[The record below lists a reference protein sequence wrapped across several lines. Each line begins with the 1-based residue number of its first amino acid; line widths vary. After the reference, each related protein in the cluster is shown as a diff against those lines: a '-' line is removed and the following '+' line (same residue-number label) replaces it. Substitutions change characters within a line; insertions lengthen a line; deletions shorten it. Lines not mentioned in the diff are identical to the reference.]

1 MRFSLALVKRIH
13 THYISI
19 SLSFPLSYV
28 AFHLSFRRQNS
39 FYIVNYI
46 VKIACR
52 RFSTGKKNENSI
64 FYSLSELR
72 IEGFEF
78 LFHSTWE
85 EGFPSERRGGGN
97 SWEILVLLFAIFL
110 VKKYPSELFA
120 LSKFKRFLR
129 FLDT

>member
-52 RFSTGKKNENSI
+52 RFSTGKKNEN
-64 FYSLSELR
+64 
-72 IEGFEF
+72 
-78 LFHSTWE
+78 
-85 EGFPSERRGGGN
+85 N
-97 SWEILVLLFAIFL
+97 DLLFA
-110 VKKYPSELFA
+110 
-120 LSKFKRFLR
+120 LR
-129 FLDT
+129 IKNRRVRVFISLNMGRRIPFGKTRGRKQLGDFGSVVCNFF